1 MTGERT
7 STDDVEAEEI
17 KKERSQQPGECVGL
31 QPARSQQPAAGGI
44 RTPWI
49 VNKDP
54 GRKRVL
60 EKSEERAVK
69 RNRRQRKEMR
79 TPLITLKLEQ

>member
-7 STDDVEAEEI
+7 GTDDVEAEETE
-17 KKERSQQPGECVGL
+17 ERSQLQEEYVGL
-31 QPARSQQPAAGGI
+31 QTVRSRQPAAGGI

-54 GRKRVL
+54 GRKRIL
-60 EKSEERAVK
+60 EKSEERALE
-69 RNRRQRKEMR
+69 RNGSQRKKMSMS
-79 TPLITLKLEQ
+79 LVTLKLEQ

>member
-7 STDDVEAEEI
+7 STDDVEAEETE
-17 KKERSQQPGECVGL
+17 ERSQQPEECVGL
-31 QPARSQQPAAGGI
+31 QLVRSQQPAAGGI

-54 GRKRVL
+54 GRKTVF
-60 EKSEERAVK
+60 EKSEKRALE

-79 TPLITLKLEQ
+79 MLLVTLKLEQ